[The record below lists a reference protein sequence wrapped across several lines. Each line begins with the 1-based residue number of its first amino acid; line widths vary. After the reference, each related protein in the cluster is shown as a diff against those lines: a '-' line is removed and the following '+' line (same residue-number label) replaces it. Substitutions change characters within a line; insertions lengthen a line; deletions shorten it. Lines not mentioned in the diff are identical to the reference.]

1 MFQLLGW
8 EVDTV
13 TRVVGLV
20 EDRKKKTVK
29 TIIVVKRNLIDPL
42 SNIDSKV
49 LDIQNV
55 LCMFV

>member
-20 EDRKKKTVK
+20 EDRKKKNRENHHCGEEK
-29 TIIVVKRNLIDPL
+29 FD
-42 SNIDSKV
+42 
-49 LDIQNV
+49 
-55 LCMFV
+55 

>member
-55 LCMFV
+55 LCMFE